1 VQDDRTRN
9 EFSGPMRTKPYRNRK
24 SAMNAPV
31 QATEDLNYV
40 VENGIARLT
49 FNRPQARNALTFAM
63 YERMA
68 AICETVNADRSIKA
82 MILTGAGDKAFASG
96 TDISQFR
103 AFKTSQDALD
113 YEARIDRV
121 LGALEACRVPTIAA
135 IAGACT
141 GGGAGIA
148 ACCDIRIGTAATRIG
163 FPIARTLGNCLSMS
177 NISRLTS
184 LIGPART
191 KDLIFTARLIEAP
204 EALALGLL
212 NEVVPDVA
220 MLQRRADET
229 AKLVAGHAPIT
240 LEVTKEAVRRVRRT
254 LTRDEGEDLILRAY
268 MSEDFQE
275 GMDAFL
281 NKRAPNWKGK

>member
-1 VQDDRTRN
+1 
-9 EFSGPMRTKPYRNRK
+9 
-24 SAMNAPV
+24 MNAPV
-31 QATEDLNYV
+31 AATEDLLYS
-40 VENGIARLT
+40 VEDGIARLT

-63 YERMA
+63 YEQMA
-68 AICETVNADRSIKA
+68 AICEAVNNDRSIKA

-103 AFKTSQDALD
+103 AFKTAQDALE

-121 LGALEACRVPTIAA
+121 LGALEQCRVPTIAA

-148 ACCDIRIGTAATRIG
+148 ACCDIRIGTETTRIG

-177 NISRLTS
+177 NISRLVS

-191 KDLIFTARLIEAP
+191 KDLIFKARLVEAP

-212 NEVVPDVA
+212 NEIVPDVET
-220 MLQRRADET
+220 LQRRADET
-229 AKLVAGHAPIT
+229 AALVASHAPIT
-240 LEVTKEAVRRVRRT
+240 LEGTQDAVGR
-254 LTRDEGEDLILRAY
+254 LHLPLKLEGRDDLILRCALV
-268 MSEDFQE
+268 EECVD
-275 GMDAFL
+275 GLAKFL
-281 NKRAPNWKGK
+281 NKRTP

>member
-1 VQDDRTRN
+1 
-9 EFSGPMRTKPYRNRK
+9 
-24 SAMNAPV
+24 MNAPSPT
-31 QATEDLNYV
+31 TEDLLYS
-40 VENGIARLT
+40 VEDGIARIT

-68 AICETVNADRSIKA
+68 EICEAVNADRSIKA
-82 MILTGAGDKAFASG
+82 LIMTGAGDKAFASG

-103 AFKTSQDALD
+103 AFKTAQDALD

-121 LGALEACRVPTIAA
+121 LGTLETCRVPTIAA

-148 ACCDIRIGTAATRIG
+148 ACCDMRIGTAATRIG

-177 NISRLTS
+177 NISPR
-184 LIGPART
+184 GGAGRT
-191 KDLIFTARLIEAP
+191 RAHQGHDLHRAAGGGA

-212 NEVVPDVA
+212 NEIVPDVET
-220 MLQRRADET
+220 LQRRADET
-229 AKLVAGHAPIT
+229 AKLVASHAPIT
-240 LEVTKEAVRRVRRT
+240 MESDQGGGAPHPPDAVARRGPGP
-254 LTRDEGEDLILRAY
+254 DPKAY
-268 MSEDFQE
+268 MSEDFRE

-281 NKRAPNWKGK
+281 NKRTPNWKGK